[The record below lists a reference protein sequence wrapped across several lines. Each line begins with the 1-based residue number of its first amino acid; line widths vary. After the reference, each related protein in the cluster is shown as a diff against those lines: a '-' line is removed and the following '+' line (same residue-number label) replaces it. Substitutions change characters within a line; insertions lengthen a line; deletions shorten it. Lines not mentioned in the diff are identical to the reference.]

1 MERQRQTET
10 DRHTDRQIE
19 TQGDTHRETEREGQ
33 TERQRDG
40 EAERDRQIL
49 ISLSHEGEEPFEGR
63 GGHGTLA
70 HLQLH
75 AGIVVN
81 VVHAHLVTDGE
92 STLQDKDS

>member
-1 MERQRQTET
+1 MERQRET
-10 DRHTDRQIE
+10 D
-19 TQGDTHRETEREGQ
+19 
-33 TERQRDG
+33 
-40 EAERDRQIL
+40 RDRQIL